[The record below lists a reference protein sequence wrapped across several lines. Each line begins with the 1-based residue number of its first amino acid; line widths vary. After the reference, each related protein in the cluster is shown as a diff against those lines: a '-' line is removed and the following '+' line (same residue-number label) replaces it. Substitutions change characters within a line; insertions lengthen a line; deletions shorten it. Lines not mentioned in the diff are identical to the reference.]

1 MRFSLALPMLPP
13 DRLLPLAQAAEAAG
27 WDAVT
32 LPESVFYPEEVSADY
47 PYTSDGKRF
56 WAADAPFVDPWVA
69 IPAIAATTERLMLG
83 TNVTKLTLRH
93 PLLMAKTV
101 GSTAAMFPGRIEL
114 GVGLSWIPE
123 EFAWLDQEMSNRG
136 ARLNEQ
142 IDVMRAVLAGG
153 WVEHHGRFYDFDRL
167 RMDPAP
173 DPAVRLHVGG
183 HSDAGIKR
191 SLRRGDGWIG
201 AQCDLDAIADI
212 TDRLRELRAEI
223 GDGALVPADRFE
235 VKLTPIVAPT
245 TEAMEEVEAMG
256 VTEVI
261 TSPWYFYPGD
271 PDDPIAQ
278 LDSVTRFGDEVI
290 TPMSAR
296 GTTETP

>member
-13 DRLLPLAQAAEAAG
+13 DRLVPLGQAAEAAG

-47 PYTSDGKRF
+47 PYTPDGKRF
-56 WAADAPFVDPWVA
+56 WAADSPMVDPWVA
-69 IPAIAATTERLMLG
+69 IPAIAASTQHVTLG
-83 TNVTKLTLRH
+83 TNVTKLPLRN

-101 GSTAAMFPGRIEL
+101 GSAAAMFPGRIEI

-123 EFAWLDQEMSNRG
+123 EFAWLGQDMSKRG
-136 ARLNEQ
+136 VRLDEQ
-142 IDVMRAVLAGG
+142 IDVMRAAMAGG
-153 WVEHHGRFYDFDRL
+153 WVEHHGTFYDFDRL

-173 DPAVRLHVGG
+173 AEAVRIHVGG
-183 HSDAGIKR
+183 HSDAGLKR

-201 AQCDLDAIADI
+201 AQCDVDAIADV
-212 TDRLRELRAEI
+212 TRRLGQLREKVG
-223 GDGALVPADRFE
+223 GDARVSADDFE

-245 TEAMEEVEAMG
+245 LEAMEEVAAFG

-261 TSPWYFYPGD
+261 TAPWFFYG
-271 PDDPIAQ
+271 DDPKDPGAQ
-278 LDSVTRFGDEVI
+278 EESVARFGTEVI
-290 TPMSAR
+290 EAMQAAS
-296 GTTETP
+296 